1 MRIAIIGAGIAGV
14 TTAFE
19 CAADGHQVTVFERRG
34 SVAAEGSFAN
44 TGLTTPAMALPWTP
58 AGLPRPG
65 AGALGWQWRRWRAER
80 NKDRAAQQARLL
92 QLAIYSHARLQEL
105 RKRLQLDFEHAHG
118 QLLLLRQ
125 ERELRGIQAQ
135 LDLLQSL
142 GLPHQLLSAAQ
153 CLAAEPGLNPDTPL
167 FGGIQLSPA
176 ELGNCRQFS
185 HLMRIEAQ
193 RLGVRFRFHTTVRS
207 LTPGSV
213 VTLIH
218 EHTVPPEGLG
228 APTRQAEKQDAGD
241 TQPAPLGPVQESFD
255 AVLICAGA
263 SALPL
268 LQALGLK
275 PAMGLVHG
283 HTITAPLRQL
293 EAHPDLG
300 PRAGVFD
307 LGEQISISR
316 IGQRV
321 RVAGCVETGAAPQGF
336 KAPKL
341 ALLHRVLNE
350 WFPGAMQVGQ
360 EQRWI
365 GCQALLPDGLPL
377 LGASGQAGIWLNLA
391 QGSAHSLDWPLACGA
406 ARLLADQIS
415 KRQTDADAPSLE
427 GLDIKRLA

>member
-14 TTAFE
+14 TSAFE

-44 TGLTTPAMALPWTP
+44 TGMAAPAMALPWTQ
-58 AGLPRPG
+58 ASFPRPG
-65 AGALGWQWRRWRAER
+65 AGSLSWQWRRWRAER
-80 NKDRAAQQARLL
+80 SKDRAEQQARLL
-92 QLAIYSHARLQEL
+92 QLAVYSHSRLQEL
-105 RKRLQLDFEHAHG
+105 RKRLQLDFERAEG

-125 ERELRGIQAQ
+125 ERDLRAIQAQ

-142 GLPHQLLSAAQ
+142 GLQQQFLSAEQ
-153 CLAAEPGLNPDTPL
+153 CLALEPGLNPDIAL
-167 FGGIQLSPA
+167 HGGIQLSPG
-176 ELGNCRQFS
+176 EVGNCRQFS

-207 LTPGSV
+207 LTPGTV
-213 VTLIH
+213 ATLIH

-228 APTRQAEKQDAGD
+228 AATRAPEKQDAGD

-263 SALPL
+263 SALDL
-268 LQALGLK
+268 LQPLGLK

-283 HTITAPLRQL
+283 YTITAPLRQL

-300 PRAGVFD
+300 PRACVFD
-307 LGEQISISR
+307 LREQVSISR

-321 RVAGCVETGAAPQGF
+321 RVAGGIEAGAAPQGF
-336 KAPKL
+336 KPATL
-341 ALLHRVLNE
+341 ASLHRVLND

-360 EQRWI
+360 EQRWT

-377 LGASGQAGIWLNLA
+377 LGASGLPGIWLNLA
-391 QGSAHSLDWPLACGA
+391 QGAAHSLDWPLACGA
-406 ARLLADQIS
+406 ARLLADQVS
-415 KRQTDADAPSLE
+415 KRKTDAEAPE
-427 GLDIKRLA
+427 ITGLDIARLA